1 MQTASALNK
10 TTQLFA
16 LVFTG
21 FLAGSFYYGTLILV
35 PAFYDVPSTV
45 HLVYR
50 VHLMDHNAIFMQ
62 LINALALL
70 APFCC
75 SITAK
80 HSKRIRDLSLLAG
93 ILAVT
98 TLVVTRFGN
107 VPVNRQIRTWDPA
120 FPAADWLATLHRWD
134 IFNAIR
140 TTTGIASFV
149 VMCVVVIFA
158 AGKRSTEE
166 KTISASF

>member
-1 MQTASALNK
+1 MQTPSALNK

-62 LINALALL
+62 LINALAAGGNIVRHNTCCYPVRQCARQSPDKDLGPCLPRCRL
-70 APFCC
+70 AC
-75 SITAK
+75 
-80 HSKRIRDLSLLAG
+80 
-93 ILAVT
+93 
-98 TLVVTRFGN
+98 N
-107 VPVNRQIRTWDPA
+107 
-120 FPAADWLATLHRWD
+120 
-134 IFNAIR
+134 
-140 TTTGIASFV
+140 IAPLGYF
-149 VMCVVVIFA
+149 
-158 AGKRSTEE
+158 
-166 KTISASF
+166 

>member
-1 MQTASALNK
+1 MQTPSALNK

-75 SITAK
+75 AITAK

-93 ILAVT
+93 ILSVT

-140 TTTGIASFV
+140 TTTGIASFL
-149 VMCVVVIFA
+149 VMCIVVIFA
-158 AGKRSTEE
+158 TSKRSTE
-166 KTISASF
+166 KTAVSPSS

>member
-16 LVFTG
+16 LIFTG
-21 FLAGSFYYGTLILV
+21 LLAGSFYYGTLILV

-50 VHLMDHNAIFMQ
+50 VHLMDHNAIYMQ

-75 SITAK
+75 AITAK

-140 TTTGIASFV
+140 TTTGVASFV
-149 VMCVVVIFA
+149 VMCVVVVFA
-158 AGKRSTEE
+158 TGKRSKEE
-166 KTISASF
+166 KTISASY